1 MKPIDEFLIYCDVE
15 LGLALNT
22 IKAYGRDLRQFI
34 NFIETDK
41 IDAQSANRYIASLN
55 VKPNSVRR
63 KYMTLR
69 ALFSFL
75 INVKHILD
83 QHELVRLEPMS
94 REHVKPRPIDGSK
107 INDILSKTD
116 CLLDKVL
123 IELIYA
129 TGLRVSE
136 VCSLKKSSILWQKG
150 LCRFIGKGNIERVV
164 PVGKPCLE
172 LLRHY
177 LSLRPDQ
184 KDDLLVRENGES
196 IDRFFVYRRV
206 SKYGDIYPH
215 QLRHSFATHLLDND
229 APLATVQ
236 SLLGHTDI
244 NTTQAYLAISEKR
257 KRKVYQEC
265 FLGDKS

>member
-1 MKPIDEFLIYCDVE
+1 MKLIDEFLIYCNVE
-15 LGLALNT
+15 LGLAPNT
-22 IKAYGRDLRQFI
+22 IQAYKGDLSQFI
-34 NFIETDK
+34 NFIESDK

-55 VKPNSVRR
+55 VKPNSIRR
-63 KYMTLR
+63 KYMSLR

-75 INVKHILD
+75 INVKHVLD
-83 QHELVRLEPMS
+83 QPELMRLEPIS
-94 REHVKPRPIDGSK
+94 REHVKPRPVDGSK
-107 INDILSKTD
+107 INDILSNTD

-206 SKYGDIYPH
+206 SKHGDIYPH
-215 QLRHSFATHLLDND
+215 QLRHSFATHLLDNG
-229 APLATVQ
+229 ASLTTVQ
-236 SLLGHTDI
+236 SLLGHAHI
-244 NTTQAYLAISEKR
+244 NTTQNYLKVSEKR
-257 KRKVYQEC
+257 KRRVYNRY
-265 FLGDKS
+265 FLGVKS